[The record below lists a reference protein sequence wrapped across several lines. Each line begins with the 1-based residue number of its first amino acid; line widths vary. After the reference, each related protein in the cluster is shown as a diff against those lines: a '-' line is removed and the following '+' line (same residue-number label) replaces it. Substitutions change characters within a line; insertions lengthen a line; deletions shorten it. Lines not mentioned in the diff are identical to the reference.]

1 VRTGAAHADLPRARL
16 RGPAGGCGYWLAPH
30 LWFVA
35 GLTRDEVAGGE
46 DEPSFLTEIVGP
58 PYAEV
63 FSRPVRRYLYRVLK
77 ALQVREGGSL
87 TLLPNDKGFQLTAED
102 AEFQQQL
109 QEARSLMAR
118 YSQTLRELAK

>member
-1 VRTGAAHADLPRARL
+1 MRCNAEGL
-16 RGPAGGCGYWLAPH
+16 RGVAPCYNVGSNMELKLRKIGNSYGVILPA
-30 LWFVA
+30 
-35 GLTRDEVAGGE
+35 E
-46 DEPSFLTEIVGP
+46 
-58 PYAEV
+58 
-63 FSRPVRRYLYRVLK
+63 VLK

>member
-1 VRTGAAHADLPRARL
+1 MELKLRKIGNSYGVILP
-16 RGPAGGCGYWLAPH
+16 
-30 LWFVA
+30 
-35 GLTRDEVAGGE
+35 
-46 DEPSFLTEIVGP
+46 
-58 PYAEV
+58 AE
-63 FSRPVRRYLYRVLK
+63 VLK